1 MIQFVNNHM
10 FVTPPSMKTSLDTEF
25 KVQLDMIDPRL
36 LVLNFVT
43 LKESTPSSLK
53 RPKETPKATPM
64 D

>member
-1 MIQFVNNHM
+1 M